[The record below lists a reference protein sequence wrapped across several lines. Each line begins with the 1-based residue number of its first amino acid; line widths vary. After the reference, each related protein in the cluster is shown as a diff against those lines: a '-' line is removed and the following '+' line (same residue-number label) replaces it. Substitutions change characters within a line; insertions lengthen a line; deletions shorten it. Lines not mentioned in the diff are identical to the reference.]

1 MQSICLNGICWGC
14 ILKWYIIQGTP
25 KLTQVTYVLSTVCKT
40 ATLIWMLEAFANL
53 VVRGF
58 CKELAQ
64 SRGGCNAIT
73 VTGLPLGLL
82 QLEPLQRVCWYVCVH
97 LRWLCNCYLV
107 GFFLLSDR
115 ETYCKRI
122 RWCRH
127 TALCTVD
134 KVKAIDSIIYI
145 CWIKMFSFWNLPYL
159 ECAQKWSALFGMWS

>member
-73 VTGLPLGLL
+73 VRFVAVRAFAKSLLICLCALKVAMQLLP
-82 QLEPLQRVCWYVCVH
+82 CW
-97 LRWLCNCYLV
+97 L
-107 GFFLLSDR
+107 FL
-115 ETYCKRI
+115 
-122 RWCRH
+122 
-127 TALCTVD
+127 AL
-134 KVKAIDSIIYI
+134 
-145 CWIKMFSFWNLPYL
+145 
-159 ECAQKWSALFGMWS
+159 